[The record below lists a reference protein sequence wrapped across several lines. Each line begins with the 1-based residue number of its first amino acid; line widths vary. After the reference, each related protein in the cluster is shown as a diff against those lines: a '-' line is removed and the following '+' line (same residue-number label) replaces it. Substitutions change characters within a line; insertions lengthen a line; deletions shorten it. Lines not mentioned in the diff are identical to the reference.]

1 MAPLSKALAGILLP
15 HDTFGNH
22 LDSQNKT
29 VDLDLE
35 KRNLKKAGEVLAE
48 IWGELVMDG
57 HSVVAEFVSDK
68 QKKET
73 NLDHSWMAKHCRASQ
88 YMLQI
93 IKCDDKFCCSEMRS
107 SWKDVF
113 SNSFLPPPVPTS
125 LEKIGKKVGK

>member
-88 YMLQI
+88 YMLQTSSVMTSFAVQ
-93 IKCDDKFCCSEMRS
+93 KCAPHGKMYSPTA
-107 SWKDVF
+107 
-113 SNSFLPPPVPTS
+113 SFHHQFRPVWRR
-125 LEKIGKKVGK
+125 